1 MIKNDL
7 QKRMEELG
15 IISIE
20 DANSSQTIEDAI
32 SAIEEL
38 QKDPK
43 MLAAPLVIDATTDRK
58 FFNTK
63 EKILAYFI
71 EKNITDIKMQRE
83 ILSEVMGATSTFYTG
98 NPTEEQK
105 LLLDIEMYL
114 NYAWVYALSL
124 K

>member
-20 DANSSQTIEDAI
+20 DANSSQAIEDAI

-43 MLAAPLVIDATTDRK
+43 ILAAPLVIDATTDRK

-71 EKNITDIKMQRE
+71 EKNINDIEMQRE
-83 ILSEVMGATSTFYTG
+83 ILSEAMGATSTFYTG
-98 NPTEEQK
+98 SPTEEQK